1 LRRARRDLAVLSES
15 PALAMR
21 FAAIFSSAAG
31 VHALQHVRS
40 MELPA
45 NETYGRRLLHR
56 WLVEYNP
63 LYLLSATLVL
73 GGMILTSRGLAHAGS
88 RYGELA
94 VAAIAELYAATLI
107 GGAALLT
114 RIGHRR
120 PAVMLAL
127 LTVLYQC
134 DLTLHTETC
143 AYLGALG
150 VAATIGWL
158 ALFVAKLYALAW
170 AMKLRVSRAAYATA
184 GLAAVGLAVLPHYL
198 HGLEPRSATAFV
210 ALWLFGSF
218 SLHGIA
224 SANVASAKGVSGAGG
239 VTSAVPLDAW
249 GTTVLRRAVR
259 ASWSMAALLFVGHV
273 AFWSTQHA
281 ITLAALLPVA
291 PMLAV
296 RRARSE
302 RQAWALVVGTLLFV
316 AVAMP
321 SAIALTAILAAGALV
336 MRALL
341 PCIRSPGATAISSR
355 EETGPYR
362 AFDPSRAFGA
372 PQPAAL
378 RGFAAT
384 VLVPVDGAERMRL
397 LTGALFATHLAVWTL
412 GWTGGAWPAHVLAL
426 DLATAVVVALLAW
439 RARVRVALVPFAAG
453 AIHLVVKAH
462 LIPAPQSLL
471 EWGATAVGLG
481 FALLFVSLAAS
492 YRLRGTS

>member
-1 LRRARRDLAVLSES
+1 
-15 PALAMR
+15 
-21 FAAIFSSAAG
+21 
-31 VHALQHVRS
+31 
-40 MELPA
+40 MELSP
-45 NETYGRRLLHR
+45 NDTYWRRLLHR
-56 WLVEYNP
+56 WLIEYNP

-73 GGMILTSRGLAHAGS
+73 GGMILTSRGLAHEGS
-88 RYGELA
+88 LYGELG

-143 AYLGALG
+143 TYLGAVG
-150 VAATIGWL
+150 VSATMGWL

-184 GLAAVGLAVLPHYL
+184 GLAALGLAVLPHYL
-198 HGLEPRSATAFV
+198 HGLEPRSATALV

-218 SLHGIA
+218 SLHG
-224 SANVASAKGVSGAGG
+224 VASTNADSGAGG

-249 GTTVLRRAVR
+249 GTTVLRRGVR
-259 ASWSMAALLFVGHV
+259 VAWSMGALLFVGHV
-273 AFWSTQHA
+273 AFWSTQHP

-302 RQAWALVVGTLLFV
+302 RQAWALVVATLLFV
-316 AVAMP
+316 GVAMP
-321 SAIALTAILAAGALV
+321 SALALAAIMAAGALV

-341 PCIRSPGATAISSR
+341 PSVRSSASKTLAPRDEA
-355 EETGPYR
+355 GPYR
-362 AFDPSRAFGA
+362 ALDPERPAVLTARAIVPTA
-372 PQPAAL
+372 
-378 RGFAAT
+378 
-384 VLVPVDGAERMRL
+384 LVPVERAERMRL
-397 LTGALFATHLAVWTL
+397 LTGALFAVYLAVWTL

-426 DLATAVVVALLAW
+426 DLAMAVVVALLAW

-453 AIHLVVKAH
+453 VAHLVVQAH
-462 LIPAPQSLL
+462 LIPAPRSLL

-481 FALLFVSLAAS
+481 FALLLASLAAS
-492 YRLRGTS
+492 YRLRRAGPVDEPHT